1 MLTWNT
7 FRKKLKEDGNN
18 VSLQEQG
25 KLWEE
30 YKNAQEQKK
39 RSSLGESSNIQK
51 GPRVSSGNVVVK
63 KNAKSVGI
71 SKLCKSNKNY
81 KIVNQ
86 TCKIYDENN
95 NMIGYFLKGI
105 ITDPKLIDTGR
116 KLKTY
121 AQKTTRRAQSAG
133 IAKTV
138 NTKNGGTMKLANP
151 VYSSIVGYM
160 EDTSFHGCRQTA
172 LYKKHEKMFDDE
184 TIKLIQFISNKFK
197 EYCPNEYK
205 KQISFIKKVN
215 KNMVLKGT
223 CYTTL
228 TINKDFRT
236 RSHTDKGDYN
246 GGLGNLAVFNY
257 EENGKI
263 QNYKGGEFLLP
274 DYNLGINM
282 EEGDLLFVD
291 VHKTHCN
298 NPIKGKGRVSLVCYA
313 RENLEKRCKK
323 TTKEDLYNFKVH

>member
-7 FRKKLKEDGNN
+7 FRKKLKQDGKN

-25 KLWEE
+25 KLWDE
-30 YKNAQEQKK
+30 YKNAHKQNIPL
-39 RSSLGESSNIQK
+39 SSLVVSNIHE
-51 GPRVSSGNVVVK
+51 GPRVSSGNVIVN
-63 KNAKSVGI
+63 KNPKSVGI

-81 KIVNQ
+81 KIVNE

-95 NMIGYFLKGI
+95 TLIGYFLKGI
-105 ITDPKLIDTGR
+105 ITDTKLIEAGR
-116 KLKTY
+116 NLKTY
-121 AQKTTRRAQSAG
+121 AQITTRRTQSAG
-133 IAKTV
+133 TEKTMH
-138 NTKNGGTMKLANP
+138 TKNGATFKVANP

-160 EDTSFHGCRQTA
+160 ENTSFHGCRQTA
-172 LYKKHEKMFDDE
+172 LYKKHENLFDNE

-205 KQISFIKKVN
+205 KQISFVKKVN

-236 RSHTDKGDYN
+236 RTHTDKGDYN

-257 EENGKI
+257 EENGKL
-263 QNYKGGEFLLP
+263 QTYKGGEFLLP
-274 DYNLGINM
+274 DYNIGIKM

-298 NPIKGKGRVSLVCYA
+298 NPIKGKGRMSLVCYA
-313 RENLEKRCKK
+313 RENLENRCKN
-323 TTKEDLYNFKVH
+323 TTKKELYNFKIH